1 MIITKENIK
10 GALEEN
16 KIMLIQFWAPWCA
29 PCRGLTPTIDA
40 LEEEYK
46 DAIGRVNTDDNPILS
61 KDFGI
66 RGIPALIM
74 FKDGKEVERFGGNS
88 KSFFTE
94 KLNYYLNAVT

>member
-66 RGIPALIM
+66 RGIPTLIM
-74 FKDGKEVERFGGNS
+74 FKDGEEVERFGGNS

>member
-1 MIITKENIK
+1 
-10 GALEEN
+10 
-16 KIMLIQFWAPWCA
+16 MLIQFWAPWCA
-29 PCRGLTPTIDA
+29 PCRGLTPTIDD

-46 DAIGRVNTDDNPILS
+46 DIIGRVNTDENQDLAIE
-61 KDFGI
+61 FGI
-66 RGIPALIM
+66 RSIPALIM